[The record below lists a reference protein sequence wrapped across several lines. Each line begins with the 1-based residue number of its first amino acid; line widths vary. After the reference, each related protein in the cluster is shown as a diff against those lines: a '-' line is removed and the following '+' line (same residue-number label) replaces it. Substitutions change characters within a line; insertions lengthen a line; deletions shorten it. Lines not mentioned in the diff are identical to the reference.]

1 MAGRKKRE
9 KNVIDEWGFETL
21 LGKRGLQYLVH
32 YERKKSN
39 STVPSGNWETEMSEG
54 GYGEGQ
60 MPPLR
65 GGGQRISPLVE
76 MPRNT
81 RGGRRSS

>member
-1 MAGRKKRE
+1 MNGDLKHSWGREAYNTWFTVKERSG
-9 KNVIDEWGFETL
+9 IARFR
-21 LGKRGLQYLVH
+21 LGIGKLRGA
-32 YERKKSN
+32 KG
-39 STVPSGNWETEMSEG
+39 GN
-54 GYGEGQ
+54 GEGQ

-76 MPRNT
+76 MSRNT